1 MSEAVNVRSILLVS
15 LGGVLG
21 SLLRIFIGELVTNS
35 RTATLVANLLGVAL
49 ATFLLVLMERRGTTN
64 QRHFWLPGFCSGLT
78 TFSAVALLTL
88 EPSDGGTM
96 YISTT
101 VIASLAII
109 AIVMPI
115 ARRVIAVRP

>member
-21 SLLRIFIGELVTNS
+21 SLLRFAIGEVFSNS
-35 RTATLVANLLGVAL
+35 RTATLIANLLGVAL
-49 ATFLLVLMERRGTTN
+49 ATFLKVLMERRGTTN
-64 QRHFWLPGFCSGLT
+64 QRHFWLPGFCAGLT
-78 TFSAVALLTL
+78 TFSALALLTL
-88 EPSDGGTM
+88 EPSNGGTM
-96 YISTT
+96 YISTS

>member
-1 MSEAVNVRSILLVS
+1 MSETVNVRSISLVS

-21 SLLRIFIGELVTNS
+21 SLLRFAIGEVFSNS
-35 RTATLVANLLGVAL
+35 RTATLIANLLGVAL
-49 ATFLLVLMERRGTTN
+49 AIFLLVLMERRGTTN

>member
-1 MSEAVNVRSILLVS
+1 MNQIVNVRSISLVS

-21 SLLRIFIGELVTNS
+21 SLLRYTIGELFTNS
-35 RTATLVANLLGVAL
+35 RTATLIANLLGVAI
-49 ATFLLVLMERRGTTN
+49 ATFLLVLMQRRGSTD
-64 QRHFWLPGFCSGLT
+64 QRHFWLPGFCAGLT

-88 EPSDGGTM
+88 QPSDGGTI
-96 YISTT
+96 YLSAS

-115 ARRVIAVRP
+115 ARKVIPVRG